1 MTNVSLTLP
10 FAGVSNART
19 YQALI
24 TRDGQPLKGE
34 LLIRSGRLAHATP
47 ADVAAL
53 QGLNVTT
60 VIDLRL
66 PSEQAASPDVQ
77 SSGVQTIAAPL
88 ASDAVTAAY
97 QTLPA
102 LFAFL
107 RHHQG
112 AVDWMIAGYQNM
124 LLEPEEQGSLAKM
137 LHAVSAAPGAVLLHC
152 SAGKDRTG
160 VACALLL
167 DALGVDRKFIY
178 QDYLLTNTAD
188 AAHAVALRQAL
199 SAAGGTAS
207 MQKELAALGRADQR
221 YLAAVFTL
229 LDTRFAGSRGFIRET
244 LGLGESELHQLLS
257 KFAG

>member
-34 LLIRSGRLAHATP
+34 LLIRSGRLARATP
-47 ADVAAL
+47 KDVAAL
-53 QGLNVTT
+53 QALNVTT

-66 PSEQAASPDVQ
+66 PSEQAASPDIQ
-77 SSGVQTIAAPL
+77 SSGVQTVAAPL

-124 LLEPEEQGSLAKM
+124 LLEPEQQGSLAKM
-137 LHAVSAAPGAVLLHC
+137 VRAVSAAPGAVLLHC

-188 AAHAVALRQAL
+188 AVHAVALRQAL
-199 SAAGGTAS
+199 SAAGGSAS
-207 MQKELAALGRADQR
+207 MQQELAALGRADQR

-244 LGLGESELHQLLS
+244 LGLGESKLHQLLS

>member
-19 YQALI
+19 YQALT

-53 QGLNVTT
+53 KALNVSA
-60 VIDLRL
+60 VVDLRL
-66 PSEQAASPDVQ
+66 PSEAAANPDVSLPQVAASA
-77 SSGVQTIAAPL
+77 TPL
-88 ASDAVTAAY
+88 ASDAVTAKY

-102 LFAFL
+102 LFTFL
-107 RHHQG
+107 SGHQG

-124 LLEPEEQGSLAKM
+124 LLDPEQRASLAQM
-137 LHAVSAAPGAVLLHC
+137 VRAVSSAPGAVLLHC

-167 DALGVDRKFIY
+167 DALGVDRTFIY
-178 QDYLLTNTAD
+178 QDYLLTNI
-188 AAHAVALRQAL
+188 AAAEHAAALRQAL
-199 SAAGGTAS
+199 STAGGTPA
-207 MQKELAALGRADQR
+207 MQAELAALGRADQR

-244 LGLGESELHQLLS
+244 LGLRESGLHQLLT

>member
-19 YQALI
+19 YQALT

-53 QGLNVTT
+53 KALNVTA

-66 PSEQAASPDVQ
+66 RSESATSPDVSLPQ
-77 SSGVQTIAAPL
+77 ITVSPTPL
-88 ASDAVTAAY
+88 ASDAVTAKY

-102 LFAFL
+102 LFTFL

-112 AVDWMIAGYQNM
+112 AVDWMIAGYENM
-124 LLEPEEQGSLAKM
+124 LLEPEQRASLAQM
-137 LHAVSAAPGAVLLHC
+137 VRAVSAAPGAVLLHC

-167 DALGVDRKFIY
+167 DALGVDRGFIY
-178 QDYLLTNTAD
+178 QDYLLTNTA
-188 AAHAVALRQAL
+188 AADHAAALRQAL
-199 SAAGGTAS
+199 SEAGGTAT
-207 MQKELAALGRADQR
+207 MQQELAALGRADQR

-229 LDTRFAGSRGFIRET
+229 LDGRFHGSRNFLRDT
-244 LGLGESELHQLLS
+244 LALGESGLHQLLS